1 MRQDKQFVFEL
12 RKQGKSYREI
22 QEKTSISRGTLC
34 AWFKDI
40 EWSKHIR
47 YENNGKNITLSKE
60 RLKKLN
66 NGRKIKLDS
75 YYQKIEKEAEK
86 EFRVFKDEALF
97 MAGLMLYAGEGDKR
111 SRNVSKIS
119 NSEFYIHKIF
129 IIFSEKYLCIKRDN
143 IKMSL
148 IIYPDHNIQECIAIW
163 GKEMNITKENFY
175 KTQVIQGKETKNKL
189 QYGVGMSIISSKVA
203 VKKKIL
209 VWLELSKTVF

>member
-119 NSEFYIHKIF
+119 KQC
-129 IIFSEKYLCIKRDN
+129 L
-143 IKMSL
+143 
-148 IIYPDHNIQECIAIW
+148 
-163 GKEMNITKENFY
+163 FY
-175 KTQVIQGKETKNKL
+175 KVIMRL
-189 QYGVGMSIISSKVA
+189 H
-203 VKKKIL
+203 
-209 VWLELSKTVF
+209 